1 MTTAV
6 NAEYLLH
13 VNVHYR
19 ESCSP
24 RRAEDLLRPRAYR
37 LHQQVAGMLSHPHPG
52 RMGDDSGEPA
62 VGAFDDASPVGH
74 GGGAAVA
81 AATVAPPRAE
91 PLPGY
96 HAAQCV
102 QSSPP
107 ALHARHNVIQ
117 LAGNRRPLGGDRLPR
132 LDNAQP
138 VEVAGRNP
146 AGTAH
151 TVSPAT
157 TSGRSQTGIAPP
169 VDRGTA
175 SERNQAAR
183 NAARRSGWASASA
196 LRVFSTS

>member
-107 ALHARHNVIQ
+107 ALHARHNWSASHFPDCGPHRVLSRKGFDQ
-117 LAGNRRPLGGDRLPR
+117 WQGNIRNSRLNFVSRRRSWSLRRSDRSPR
-132 LDNAQP
+132 
-138 VEVAGRNP
+138 
-146 AGTAH
+146 
-151 TVSPAT
+151 SPAN
-157 TSGRSQTGIAPP
+157 
-169 VDRGTA
+169 TA
-175 SERNQAAR
+175 SATPPWET
-183 NAARRSGWASASA
+183 G
-196 LRVFSTS
+196 